1 MNLNS
6 VELTTTKIFFKE
18 FVASTLRKR
27 KITEINCFEIFRSV
41 DFTRE

>member
-18 FVASTLRKR
+18 FAASTLRKR
-27 KITEINCFEIFRSV
+27 KITEIKAKWFWNFQIC
-41 DFTRE
+41 